1 MKKRLFL
8 GSVFLFLISLV
19 LLISSG
25 LFADTLGYFSPNSYS
40 DNDSVSNP
48 DSVYT
53 SNNSY
58 ATLDKKNDDV
68 TYSFGT
74 QFSGIPV
81 GAIIT
86 GIEVSVEGSTTGR
99 DVSITLIDNNSVRGS
114 KTIDL
119 SGTENTYAVGSS
131 SDDWYSG
138 GSWTVSDFTTNNNFK
153 LKLDAE
159 SGGGTASIDHIQ
171 VRVHYTIPATA
182 PTVTTNTPATSITN
196 TSASAGGNVTADGG
210 ATVTARGIDVST
222 SNSFSTFT
230 SYPAASGGTGSFSV
244 NLTGLVQN
252 TTYYYRAYATNSQ
265 GTSYGSNGTFKT
277 RTTPAITNYTGTY
290 DGNSHGITV
299 GNTIAGDTVYYS
311 LDNSTWSTTPIT
323 ITDVTS
329 GTTVYVKVSN
339 ANYNDWFGNG
349 AVTINAK
356 GLTISG
362 LTAENKIYNGNAT
375 AGLNFGSATLSG
387 VVSGDN
393 VSLDDDS
400 YIANFN
406 NKNVG
411 DDKPVTISS
420 IDLVGTDKGN
430 YSLTL
435 P

>member
-1 MKKRLFL
+1 MKKRLFF
-8 GSVFLFLISLV
+8 GSAFLFLISLV

-25 LFADTLGYFSPNSYS
+25 LFADTLGYFSPNTVSSYTGVTSNES
-40 DNDSVSNP
+40 DNA
-48 DSVYT
+48 
-53 SNNSY
+53 Y
-58 ATLDKKNDDV
+58 ASDNIRVPFDDRDDQV
-68 TYSFGT
+68 TYSFGS
-74 QFSGIPV
+74 QFSGIPS
-81 GAIIT
+81 GSTIN
-86 GIEVSVEGSTTGR
+86 GIEVNIEGNMTGR
-99 DVSITLIDNNSVRGS
+99 DIRVYLYNGTTSMGYKNANLTANEGYITL
-114 KTIDL
+114 
-119 SGTENTYAVGSS
+119 GSS
-131 SDDWYSG
+131 TDDWSG
-138 GSWTVSDFTTNNNFK
+138 SNWSATDFTTNNNFK
-153 LKLDAE
+153 LQLDAQ
-159 SGGGTASIDHIQ
+159 SGGGTAYVDHVQ

-290 DGNSHGITV
+290 DGNTHSIAV

-323 ITDVTS
+323 LTDVTT

-349 AVTINAK
+349 TVTINAK

-362 LTAENKIYNGNAT
+362 LTAENKIYNGNM
-375 AGLNFGSATLSG
+375 L
-387 VVSGDN
+387 
-393 VSLDDDS
+393 
-400 YIANFN
+400 I
-406 NKNVG
+406 
-411 DDKPVTISS
+411 
-420 IDLVGTDKGN
+420 
-430 YSLTL
+430 
-435 P
+435 